1 MASSLKILMIIL
13 VIDAY
18 CCSAEGRNS
27 TPPDSVPAVV
37 IRGAVDETCP
47 SREVIDEQRNVT
59 KANVLRILNN
69 RPLCACGGSGEW
81 SRIAYLDMNDT
92 SQDCPSNWTLHETPV
107 RGCGK
112 TETTSS
118 DSAFFSS
125 NGRTYSHVCGRII
138 AYQKGS
144 PHAFL
149 HTINGVQ
156 VGLERQY
163 IAGISL
169 THGEAGSRE
178 HIWSFVSTYNEH
190 DSNTYLD
197 WKCSCVDNTYN
208 WPYTTPSF
216 VGNDYFC
223 DSGNHGPAWSYTAYY
238 PNNALW
244 DGDGCGPTSTCC
256 EFNNPPWFCKT
267 LPQPTSDDIEVRN
280 SGQGSNEDC
289 IIQLVEI
296 YIK

>member
-1 MASSLKILMIIL
+1 MASLMIFLSLEGYYYCSSQQQNLYQPIAVPPIL
-13 VIDAY
+13 IKD
-18 CCSAEGRNS
+18 GL
-27 TPPDSVPAVV
+27 
-37 IRGAVDETCP
+37 CP
-47 SREVIDEQRNVT
+47 SQEHIEEQINMI
-59 KANVLRILNN
+59 KSNILNRY
-69 RPLCACGGSGEW
+69 RPPCACGGSGEW
-81 SRIAYLDMNDT
+81 SRIAHLNMNDT

-107 RGCGK
+107 RGCAK

-190 DSNTYLD
+190 DTDTWLN

-256 EFNNPPWFCKT
+256 EFNSPPWFYKT

-280 SGQGSNEDC
+280 SGQGSDEDC
-289 IIQLVEI
+289 IVQLVEI